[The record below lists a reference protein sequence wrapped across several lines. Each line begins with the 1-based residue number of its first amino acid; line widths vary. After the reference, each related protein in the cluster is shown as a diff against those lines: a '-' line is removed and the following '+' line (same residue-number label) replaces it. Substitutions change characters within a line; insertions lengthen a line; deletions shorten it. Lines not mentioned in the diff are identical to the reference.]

1 MTCLLQVL
9 INNKINRIIIIEIT
23 NHALVHC
30 LAMSSTPNKVARLGS
45 RSADERMAAY
55 SLEAMECTSGMPR
68 NEWGRPLKELL
79 DIYDAVAATRSA
91 HMTAYGAAIF
101 MLYDQELRR
110 INTRHRK
117 KDVSAPTF
125 QTRIN
130 HLESGPPGCPWS
142 PAISLEASPRL
153 ASKLSEEIPG
163 MSTSGV

>member
-1 MTCLLQVL
+1 M
-9 INNKINRIIIIEIT
+9 T

-55 SLEAMECTSGMPR
+55 SLEAMERTSGMPR
-68 NEWGRPLKELL
+68 NEWGRSLKELL

-91 HMTAYGAAIF
+91 HMTAYGAAIS

-110 INTRHRK
+110 INIRHRPSPILK
-117 KDVSAPTF
+117 GPQLLWQKDVSALTL
-125 QTRIN
+125 QTQIN
-130 HLESGPPGCPWS
+130 DLESRLPSCPWS
-142 PAISLEASPRL
+142 IAISLDASPRL